1 MPVLGFCNASEKIHF
16 KLISVSPNYTVYF
29 IISFAKSQLTNKNSV
44 SNSLSLQ

>member
-29 IISFAKSQLTNKNSV
+29 IISFAKISAYEQKLR
-44 SNSLSLQ
+44 